1 MTGQWFSPDTPV
13 LSTNKTDRYDISKI
27 LLKVALNTIILT
39 PMGWLSESKQFG
51 QLISKLEYLHL
62 SFTRLFLIAVNQVLH
77 DIVSACSN
85 VMHVNIMQF
94 MLIKIR
100 NIMFNATFNN
110 IMSWRSV
117 LLEETGV
124 PRENHRAAYD
134 NYYQSL
140 SRKYIQSNLSLRSP
154 LLSSHLY

>member
-1 MTGQWFSPDTPV
+1 
-13 LSTNKTDRYDISKI
+13 
-27 LLKVALNTIILT
+27 
-39 PMGWLSESKQFG
+39 MGWLSESKQFG

-62 SFTRLFLIAVNQVLH
+62 SFTRLFLIAVNQVHH

-85 VMHVNIMQF
+85 VMHVIIMQF

-134 NYYQSL
+134 F
-140 SRKYIQSNLSLRSP
+140 RSFP
-154 LLSSHLY
+154 WGSCYSIFSFM

>member
-1 MTGQWFSPDTPV
+1 
-13 LSTNKTDRYDISKI
+13 
-27 LLKVALNTIILT
+27 
-39 PMGWLSESKQFG
+39 MGWLSESKQFG

-110 IMSWRSV
+110 IMSWRQFYWRKPEYPEKTTE
-117 LLEETGV
+117 LPMTIIT
-124 PRENHRAAYD
+124 NHCPGSIYS
-134 NYYQSL
+134 QTC
-140 SRKYIQSNLSLRSP
+140 P
-154 LLSSHLY
+154 CGHLY